1 MYDQYQKS
9 SNFVD
14 QTIYLFIMRPFILI
28 VIILILIPIISCKR
42 NPYRVNLEGIEYEV
56 TISRL
61 EKELFDGDPGTLS
74 GRKDELIREFGGFI
88 NLFGYVINIGDIE
101 DEQWTNNL
109 ASFVTDKINYEVYS
123 SVIARYP
130 DLNSIEQ
137 ELSLA
142 MRHFRYYFPE
152 AEIPAYY
159 SFISGFNNSIVIG
172 DSILAIGLD
181 RYLGA
186 DSKYYPMLGI
196 FNYMA
201 KKMVPDKIVS
211 DCMYALAKTTW
222 PVDNNQEEDN
232 LLKSMLYEGRLI
244 YFTRCMLPGE
254 ADSVLIGFTADQ
266 MRFCRNNE
274 SLMWEYLIE
283 HDLLFNADPLL
294 IRKLTGDAPFTSYF
308 TNESPGKA
316 AVWIAFRLIESFMK
330 YNPGVS
336 LQQLMVIDDYQ
347 KILEGARYS
356 P

>member
-1 MYDQYQKS
+1 MK
-9 SNFVD
+9 
-14 QTIYLFIMRPFILI
+14 PFMSI
-28 VIILILIPIISCKR
+28 VLILIFIPFISCKK
-42 NPYRVNLEGIEYEV
+42 NPYRINLKGIEYEV
-56 TISRL
+56 AISRL

-74 GRKDELIREFGGFI
+74 ERKNELIEEFGEFI

-101 DEQWTNNL
+101 DEQWANHL
-109 ASFVTDKINYEVYS
+109 VSFVTDKTNYEVYN

-130 DLNSIEQ
+130 DLSNIEQ
-137 ELSLA
+137 DLSQA

-152 AEIPAYY
+152 AEIPAFY

-201 KKMVPDKIVS
+201 KRMVPEKIIS
-211 DCMYALAKTTW
+211 DCMYALANTTW
-222 PVDNNQEEDN
+222 PVEENQEEDN
-232 LLKSMLYEGRLI
+232 LLRSMLYEGKLI
-244 YFTRCMLPGE
+244 YFTRCMLPEE
-254 ADSVLIGFTADQ
+254 ADSVLFGFTADQ
-266 MRFCRNNE
+266 MRFCKNNE
-274 SLMWEYLIE
+274 SHMWEYLIE
-283 HDLLFNADPLL
+283 HDLLFNSDPLL

-308 TNESPGKA
+308 SNESPGKA

-330 YNPGVS
+330 YNPDIS
-336 LQQLMVIDDYQ
+336 LEGLMVINDYQ